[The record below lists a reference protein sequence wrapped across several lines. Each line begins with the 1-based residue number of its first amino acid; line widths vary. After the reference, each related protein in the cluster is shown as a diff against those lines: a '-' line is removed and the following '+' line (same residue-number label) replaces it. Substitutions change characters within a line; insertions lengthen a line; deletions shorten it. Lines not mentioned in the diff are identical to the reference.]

1 MSRRKRHKA
10 HANHE
15 RWLVSYADFIT
26 LLFAFFVVLYASSQ
40 ADKKKAAQVAAS
52 IKGAFQQMGVFTG
65 TGPEQL
71 GIPSSQGNSHPDM
84 TDAPLKVVKVA
95 GVDDNAKAT
104 GGYGVD
110 VDELRKELESALGDE
125 IRKHEVQMRM
135 TPEGLVVSL
144 REVGFFSSGEA
155 VLLEDG
161 QATLARIATI
171 LGGKGFEIRVE
182 GHTDNI
188 PIHTSEFKSN
198 WELSTARATQ
208 VVSLLIEKYSFD
220 PMLIS
225 AAGYSEYRPVGTND
239 TAQGRAANR
248 RVDLVVVGK
257 PSDKE
262 KLARTEPPV
271 SATPAADSP
280 QEPETVA
287 PSPKPTPIKFS
298 PSN

>member
-1 MSRRKRHKA
+1 
-10 HANHE
+10 
-15 RWLVSYADFIT
+15 
-26 LLFAFFVVLYASSQ
+26 
-40 ADKKKAAQVAAS
+40 
-52 IKGAFQQMGVFTG
+52 
-65 TGPEQL
+65 
-71 GIPSSQGNSHPDM
+71 
-84 TDAPLKVVKVA
+84 
-95 GVDDNAKAT
+95 DNAKAT

-225 AAGYSEYRPVGTND
+225 AAGYSEYRPVGSND
-239 TAQGRAANR
+239 TTQGRAANR

-262 KLARTEPPV
+262 KLARTEP
-271 SATPAADSP
+271 TEDTP
-280 QEPETVA
+280 QESQSPP
-287 PSPKPTPIKFS
+287 PSPKPTPIKYS

>member
-1 MSRRKRHKA
+1 VSRRKRQKA

-65 TGPEQL
+65 SAPEQI
-71 GIPSSQGNSHPDM
+71 GIPGSTGVQNPEM
-84 TDAPLKVVKVA
+84 TDSPLKVVKVA
-95 GVDDNAKAT
+95 GVDDKLNAT

-155 VLLEDG
+155 ELLEDG

-188 PIHTSEFKSN
+188 PIHTAEFKSN
-198 WELSTARATQ
+198 WELSTTRATQ

-225 AAGYSEYRPVGTND
+225 AAGYSEYRPIGSND

-262 KLARTEPPV
+262 KLARTEPPAEESPRDRPAPV
-271 SATPAADSP
+271 PSA
-280 QEPETVA
+280 
-287 PSPKPTPIKFS
+287 KPTPIKFS

>member
-1 MSRRKRHKA
+1 VSRRKRHKA

-65 TGPEQL
+65 SSPERL
-71 GIPSSQGNSHPDM
+71 GVPGSQGVNSPEM

-95 GVDDNAKAT
+95 GADDKAKAT

-110 VDELRKELESALGDE
+110 VDELRRELEAALGDE

-144 REVGFFSSGEA
+144 REVGFFNSGEA
-155 VLLEDG
+155 YLLEDG

-182 GHTDNI
+182 GHTDNV
-188 PIHTSEFKSN
+188 PIHTAEFKSN

-208 VVSLLIEKYSFD
+208 VVALLIEKYSFD
-220 PMLIS
+220 PLLIS
-225 AAGYSEYRPVGTND
+225 AAGYSEYRPVNSND
-239 TAQGRAANR
+239 TPQGRAANR
-248 RVDLVVVGK
+248 RVDLVVVGR
-257 PSDKE
+257 SVDKNNV
-262 KLARTEPPV
+262 ATTETNPTGAELK
-271 SATPAADSP
+271 SN
-280 QEPETVA
+280 
-287 PSPKPTPIKFS
+287 KPTPSILS
-298 PSN
+298 AAN

>member
-26 LLFAFFVVLYASSQ
+26 LLFAFFVVLYASSK

-65 TGPEQL
+65 SAPEQI
-71 GIPSSQGNSHPDM
+71 GIPGSTGVQHPEM
-84 TDAPLKVVKVA
+84 TDTPLKVVKVA
-95 GVDDNAKAT
+95 GVDDKPNAT

-144 REVGFFSSGEA
+144 REVGFFNSGEA
-155 VLLEDG
+155 DLLEDG
-161 QATLARIATI
+161 QSTLARIATI

-220 PMLIS
+220 PLLVS
-225 AAGYSEYRPVGTND
+225 AAGYSEYRPVGSND
-239 TAQGRAANR
+239 TTQGRAANR

-262 KLARTEPPV
+262 KMARTGPATEETSPEPQ
-271 SATPAADSP
+271 T
-280 QEPETVA
+280 QA
-287 PSPKPTPIKFS
+287 PSPKPTPIKYS